1 MSRDGDANWCQLS
14 TDLMSALYRSPRA
27 SPAPKAC
34 SKGKNVKKTQVHPHI
49 IWHLNP
55 TSILNPIWNAIWHTN
70 AEWEWALAFACHK
83 WVSEMTSLCNLEISG
98 GIWRLSGVYSCFFSI
113 ASLCFIMLHCFS
125 PLQSCQLPS
134 TADLPISFGDAIGAG
149 NTKAGSSTGS
159 GSTAEILPRD
169 DQIGTLMESK
179 LQVKSLRTRQI
190 STGHFTISVSNSF
203 SVVF

>member
-1 MSRDGDANWCQLS
+1 MPYDIQMPSENERWPLRAISGCPRWHHLGISR
-14 TDLMSALYRSPRA
+14 Y
-27 SPAPKAC
+27 
-34 SKGKNVKKTQVHPHI
+34 
-49 IWHLNP
+49 
-55 TSILNPIWNAIWHTN
+55 
-70 AEWEWALAFACHK
+70 
-83 WVSEMTSLCNLEISG
+83 LEISG
-98 GIWRLSGVYSCFFSI
+98 DYLESTVVFFWLLHY
-113 ASLCFIMLHCFS
+113 ASLCFMEFS